1 MKLYI
6 VIPDVHDTPPERL
19 SRKIYHP
26 AYRCVE
32 EVIKAYKPYG
42 IINLGDTADIA
53 SLSHFDMDKR
63 KLMEGRRYKKDIESI
78 NHLLDRQQA
87 LSKETKDYH
96 YIIGNHE
103 YRVERYTE
111 THSESDGTMDYV
123 TDTHLIERG
132 YNVVKFNDI
141 LKIGKGRFMH
151 GYDASKNHSAKMSS
165 IYDSTIFYGHVHD
178 VQTFSFVSPMDKK
191 QVRVAESM
199 GCLCDMNPHYL
210 QNKPNKWVHAFG
222 MYWVQDNGN
231 FQMDRKIIINGET
244 IIDGKVFSGR

>member
-19 SRKIYHP
+19 SRKVYHP

-32 EVIKAYKPYG
+32 EVIKAYKPHG

-53 SLSHFDMDKR
+53 SLSHFDIDKR
-63 KLMEGRRYKKDIESI
+63 KLMEGRRYQKDIDSI
-78 NHLLDRQQA
+78 NHLLDRQQS
-87 LSKETKDYH
+87 LSKETREYH

-103 YRVERYTE
+103 YRVERYVE
-111 THSESDGTMDYV
+111 YHSEAIGMMDFV
-123 TDTHLIERG
+123 DNTNLIKRG
-132 YNVVKFNDI
+132 YNVVKFNDT

-151 GYDASKNHSAKMSS
+151 GYDASANHASKMSRVYDTT
-165 IYDSTIFYGHVHD
+165 IYYGHVHD
-178 VQTFSFVSPMDKK
+178 VSSHSFVSPVDKQ
-191 QVRVAESM
+191 QVRIAQSL

-210 QNKPNKWVHAFG
+210 QNKPNKWVNAFG

-231 FQMDRKIIINGET
+231 FQMDTKIIIKGET
-244 IIDGKVFSGR
+244 IVNGKVFKG